1 MPPLT
6 EPPSVSAMKN
16 IAIITGGS
24 RGIGAATAIL
34 LAKSGVDICLSY
46 QSDKASADAVVA
58 TCLAQGVQAIAVQA
72 DVGMRED
79 IVRLFATCDAEL
91 GCPNVLINNAGIVG
105 EAGKLVDLKPAVLQ
119 RVFEVNL
126 FGAVY
131 CCQEAIKRM
140 AKSAGGAGGSIVNI
154 SSMAAK
160 FGSPN
165 EYIHYAASK
174 GALDSMTIGL
184 AKEVG
189 PEGIRVNAI
198 HSGTADTDIHERSGN
213 PDRPAMVASINPL
226 GRVARPE
233 EIAEAAVWL
242 ALEKSS
248 YTNGAIMP
256 VTGGM

>member
-1 MPPLT
+1 
-6 EPPSVSAMKN
+6 MKN
-16 IAIITGGS
+16 IAIVTGGS
-24 RGIGAATAIL
+24 RGIGAAIAKL
-34 LAKSGVDICLSY
+34 LAGSGVDVCLSY
-46 QSDKASADAVVA
+46 QTDKASAQSVVA
-58 TCLAQGVQAIAVQA
+58 AACIAKGVKVLAVQA
-72 DVGMRED
+72 DVAERED
-79 IVRLFATCDAEL
+79 VARLFSACDGAL
-91 GCPNVLINNAGIVG
+91 GQPNILINNAGIVG
-105 EAGKLVDLKPAVLQ
+105 EASKLVDLKSEVLE
-119 RVFEVNL
+119 RVFAVNL
-126 FGAVY
+126 NGAIY

-140 AKSAGGAGGSIVNI
+140 AKSSGGNGGSIVNI

-189 PEGIRVNAI
+189 PDGIRVNAI
-198 HSGTADTDIHERSGN
+198 HSGTASTDIHERTGN

-226 GRVARPE
+226 GRVALPK

>member
-1 MPPLT
+1 
-6 EPPSVSAMKN
+6 MKN
-16 IAIITGGS
+16 VAIITGGS
-24 RGIGAATAIL
+24 RGIGAATAVL
-34 LAKSGVDICLSY
+34 LSKSGVDVCLCY
-46 QSDKASADAVVA
+46 QSDQASADAVVA
-58 TCLAQGVQAIAVQA
+58 ACQAEGVRACAFQA
-72 DVGMRED
+72 DVANITD
-79 IVRLFATCDAEL
+79 VQKLFAFCDAQL
-91 GCPNVLINNAGIVG
+91 GAANILINNAGIVG
-105 EAGKLVDLKPAVLQ
+105 EASKLVDLQPEVLE
-119 RVFEVNL
+119 RVFAVNL
-126 FGAVY
+126 FGAIY

-140 AKSAGGAGGSIVNI
+140 AKSFGGSGGCIVNI

-198 HSGTADTDIHERSGN
+198 HSGTADTDIHQRTGN
-213 PDRPAMVASINPL
+213 PGRPAMVASINPL

-233 EIAEAAVWL
+233 EIAEAALWL
-242 ALEKSS
+242 ALDKSS

>member
-1 MPPLT
+1 
-6 EPPSVSAMKN
+6 MKN
-16 IAIITGGS
+16 VAIITGGS
-24 RGIGAATAIL
+24 RGIGAATAVL
-34 LAKSGVDICLSY
+34 LSKSGVDVCLSY
-46 QSDKASADAVVA
+46 QSDQASADAVVA
-58 TCLAQGVQAIAVQA
+58 ACQAEGVRACAFQA
-72 DVGMRED
+72 DVANITD
-79 IVRLFATCDAEL
+79 VQKFFAFCDAQL
-91 GCPNVLINNAGIVG
+91 GTANILINNAGIVG
-105 EAGKLVDLKPAVLQ
+105 AASKLVDLQPEVLE
-119 RVFEVNL
+119 RVFAVNL
-126 FGAVY
+126 FGAIY

-140 AKSAGGAGGSIVNI
+140 AKSFGGSGGSIVNI

-198 HSGTADTDIHERSGN
+198 HSGTADTDIHQRTGN
-213 PDRPAMVASINPL
+213 PGRPAMVASINPL

-233 EIAEAAVWL
+233 EIAEAALWL
-242 ALEKSS
+242 ALDKSS

>member
-1 MPPLT
+1 
-6 EPPSVSAMKN
+6 MKN
-16 IAIITGGS
+16 IAIVTGGS

-34 LAKSGVDICLSY
+34 LSKSGVDVCLSY
-46 QSDKASADAVVA
+46 QSDAASADQVVDACKSNGVSACAVR
-58 TCLAQGVQAIAVQA
+58 A
-72 DVGMRED
+72 DVANIDDVR
-79 IVRLFATCDAEL
+79 RLFEHCDQQL
-91 GCPNVLINNAGIVG
+91 GPTNILINNAGIVG
-105 EAGKLVDLKPAVLQ
+105 AASNLVDLKPEVLE
-119 RVFEVNL
+119 RVFAVNL
-126 FGAVY
+126 FGAIY

-140 AKSAGGAGGSIVNI
+140 SKTGGGSIVNI

-174 GALDSMTIGL
+174 GAMDSLTIGL

-189 PEGIRVNAI
+189 PKGIRVNAI
-198 HSGTADTDIHERSGN
+198 HSGTADTDIHERTGN
-213 PDRPAMVASINPL
+213 PGRPAMVASVNPL

>member
-1 MPPLT
+1 MY
-6 EPPSVSAMKN
+6 EPPSVLPMKK
-16 IAIITGGS
+16 IAIVTGGS

-34 LAKSGVDICLSY
+34 LAKEGVNICLSY
-46 QSDKASADAVVA
+46 QSDQSAAESIAETCMEEGVA
-58 TCLAQGVQAIAVQA
+58 AIAVQA
-72 DVGMRED
+72 DVGQIAD
-79 IVRLFATCDAEL
+79 VKRLFATCDAEL
-91 GCPNVLINNAGIVG
+91 GPANILINNAGIVG
-105 EAGKLVDLKPAVLQ
+105 DAGPLVDLKPEVLA

-126 FGAVY
+126 YGAVF

-140 AKSAGGAGGSIVNI
+140 AKSKGGSGGSMVNI

-174 GALDSMTIGL
+174 GAMDSMTIGL

-189 PEGIRVNAI
+189 PDGIRVNSI
-198 HSGTADTDIHERSGN
+198 QSGTANTEIHTREGN

-226 GRVARPE
+226 GRVAEPE

-242 ALEKSS
+242 ALDKSS

>member
-1 MPPLT
+1 
-6 EPPSVSAMKN
+6 MKN
-16 IAIITGGS
+16 IAIVTGGS

-34 LAKSGVDICLSY
+34 LSKSGVDVCLSY
-46 QSDKASADAVVA
+46 QSDAASADLVVDACKSNGVSACAVP
-58 TCLAQGVQAIAVQA
+58 A
-72 DVGMRED
+72 DVANIDDVR
-79 IVRLFATCDAEL
+79 RLFAHCDEQL
-91 GCPNVLINNAGIVG
+91 GSANILINNAGIVG
-105 EAGKLVDLKPAVLQ
+105 AASALVDLKPEVLE
-119 RVFEVNL
+119 RVFAVNL

-140 AKSAGGAGGSIVNI
+140 AKSSGGAGGSIVNI

-174 GALDSMTIGL
+174 GAMDSLTIGL

-189 PEGIRVNAI
+189 PKGIRVNAI
-198 HSGTADTDIHERSGN
+198 HSGTADTDIHERTGN
-213 PDRPAMVASINPL
+213 PGRPAMVASVNPL

>member
-1 MPPLT
+1 
-6 EPPSVSAMKN
+6 MKN

-34 LAKSGVDICLSY
+34 LAKSGVDVCISY
-46 QSDKASADAVVA
+46 QSDQTSADAVVA
-58 TCLAQGVQAIAVQA
+58 ACLAEGVRAYAVQA
-72 DVGMRED
+72 DVAD
-79 IVRLFATCDAEL
+79 IADVKKLFAYCDQQL
-91 GCPNVLINNAGIVG
+91 GVANILINNAGIVG
-105 EAGKLVDLKPAVLQ
+105 EAGKLVDLKPEVLE
-119 RVFEVNL
+119 RVFYVNL
-126 FGAVY
+126 FGAIY

-140 AKSAGGAGGSIVNI
+140 AKSKGGAGGSIVNI

-174 GALDSMTIGL
+174 GALDSMSIGL

-189 PEGIRVNAI
+189 PDGIRVNVI
-198 HSGTADTDIHERSGN
+198 HSGTADTDIHERTGN
-213 PDRPAMVASINPL
+213 PDRPAMVASVNPL

-233 EIAEAAVWL
+233 EIGEAAVWL

>member
-1 MPPLT
+1 
-6 EPPSVSAMKN
+6 MKN
-16 IAIITGGS
+16 IAIVTGGS
-24 RGIGAATAIL
+24 RGLGAATAKL
-34 LAKSGVDICLSY
+34 LAKSGVDVYISY
-46 QSDKASADAVVA
+46 QSDKESAEAVVA
-58 TCLAQGVQAIAVQA
+58 ACLAQGVRAHAMQA
-72 DVGMRED
+72 DVGKCED
-79 IVRLFATCDAEL
+79 VARLFSTCDEAL
-91 GCPNVLINNAGIVG
+91 GPSNILINNAGIVG
-105 EAGKLVDLKPAVLQ
+105 EAGKLVDLKPEVLQ
-119 RVFEVNL
+119 HVFEVNL

-140 AKSAGGAGGSIVNI
+140 AKSRGGNGGSIVNI

-198 HSGTADTDIHERSGN
+198 HSGTADTEIHERTGN

-226 GRVARPE
+226 GRVAEPH